1 MIGID
6 ESVFQLLILICA
18 AVTSWILLWLFK
30 FNAELKFNQGVVSLS
45 LFVACV
51 FPSFHAYHLA
61 EHC

>member
-1 MIGID
+1 
-6 ESVFQLLILICA
+6 VFQLLILICA
-18 AVTSWILLWLFK
+18 AVTSRVLLWLLEFD
-30 FNAELKFNQGVVSLS
+30 AELKFNQGVVSLS